1 MARVLSMSIDGVGI
15 YLIHSH
21 YEAGYNAMWTEF
33 PPLKRYKRSF
43 PDVMSQGIYSKAN
56 VFMSDE
62 KSRGHDTTVNKR

>member
-1 MARVLSMSIDGVGI
+1 
-15 YLIHSH
+15 
-21 YEAGYNAMWTEF
+21 MWTEF